1 MRFFGS
7 TGEPDGRGE
16 GIWGG
21 GLVIS
26 HRSAKKKRK
35 IPSRKGLTAELTQAP
50 QGQSG
55 VRAGIA
61 VAYG

>member
-26 HRSAKKKRK
+26 HRSGKSERSPGSYRWANSGPAGRA
-35 IPSRKGLTAELTQAP
+35 RVGCELELP
-50 QGQSG
+50 
-55 VRAGIA
+55 
-61 VAYG
+61 